1 MKLIKSE
8 SSTQQAVLKLVTIT
22 VRSTK
27 FEFAKENTK
36 KTKTK
41 QPKAILIHTKDSNQ
55 LYQ

>member
-8 SSTQQAVLKLVTIT
+8 SSTQQAMSKLVTAT

-27 FEFAKENTK
+27 FQKKIK
-36 KTKTK
+36 KTQKPCKQTK
-41 QPKAILIHTKDSNQ
+41 SVLIHTKDSNQ